1 MTGPVDGPAPH
12 RPDAAYGDR
21 PLRDT
26 LAWVLQSL
34 EQPASAAGDWIA
46 YEVDPARATT
56 AALLCDPATPVSRLR
71 RARILYAAL
80 RADGDTAGERTLGSR
95 LAVACAAAAY
105 LFHGERLTNHD
116 DAALLASFRST
127 ASDDGL
133 DPKVREMVNAAER
146 RLAHEM
152 G

>member
-1 MTGPVDGPAPH
+1 MNGPSPQ
-12 RPDAAYGDR
+12 RPDADWADQ

-26 LAWVLQSL
+26 LAWVLHSI

-133 DPKVREMVNAAER
+133 DPKVREMVGAAER
-146 RLAHEM
+146 RLAHET

>member
-1 MTGPVDGPAPH
+1 MNGPANGPVPH

-21 PLRDT
+21 PLRET
-26 LAWVLQSL
+26 LAWVLRSL

-46 YEVDPARATT
+46 YEVDPARASA
-56 AALLCDPATPVSRLR
+56 AALLCDPSTPVSRLR

-127 ASDDGL
+127 ASGDGL

>member
-1 MTGPVDGPAPH
+1 MNGPANGPAPH

-46 YEVDPARATT
+46 YEVDPARAGA
-56 AALLCDPATPVSRLR
+56 AALLCDPSTPVSRLR

-95 LAVACAAAAY
+95 LAVAYSYDGQHFVVRDGKLSHYPDKAAA
-105 LFHGERLTNHD
+105 L
-116 DAALLASFRST
+116 AALS
-127 ASDDGL
+127 
-133 DPKVREMVNAAER
+133 
-146 RLAHEM
+146 
-152 G
+152 

>member
-1 MTGPVDGPAPH
+1 
-12 RPDAAYGDR
+12 
-21 PLRDT
+21 
-26 LAWVLQSL
+26 VLQSL

-46 YEVDPARATT
+46 YEVDPARAGA
-56 AALLCDPATPVSRLR
+56 AALLCDPSTPVSRLR

-127 ASDDGL
+127 ASGDGL

>member
-1 MTGPVDGPAPH
+1 MNGPAPD
-12 RPDAAYGDR
+12 RPDAAYGER
-21 PLRDT
+21 PLRET

-46 YEVDPARATT
+46 YEVDPARAST
-56 AALLCDPATPVSRLR
+56 AALLCDPSTPVSRLR

-80 RADGDTAGERTLGSR
+80 RAEGETSDERTLGSR

-116 DAALLASFRST
+116 DAALLASFRS
-127 ASDDGL
+127 AAADAAL
-133 DPKVREMVNAAER
+133 DPRVREMVGAADR

>member
-1 MTGPVDGPAPH
+1 MTGPAPH
-12 RPDAAYGDR
+12 RPDADYGDR

-26 LAWVLQSL
+26 LAWVLHSL

-46 YEVDPARATT
+46 YEVDPSRASP
-56 AALLCDPATPVSRLR
+56 AALLCDPSTPVSRLR

-127 ASDDGL
+127 ASDGGL
-133 DPKVREMVNAAER
+133 DPKVREMVDAAER